1 MVNPSAL
8 SNFMVGLSEQ
18 TIMPIKQFSIVM
30 RTNRTFS
37 SSSVSGHYNGGCKEH
52 FMFLF
57 FLTKIH
63 YTIRNKC
70 FQSNGFESNKLA
82 INFDNI
88 FSP

>member
-1 MVNPSAL
+1 MGKESKI
-8 SNFMVGLSEQ
+8 SGLIGFHHRS
-18 TIMPIKQFSIVM
+18 
-30 RTNRTFS
+30 
-37 SSSVSGHYNGGCKEH
+37 HYNGGCEEH